1 MLDNGHIIT
10 ELDPKALPTLITAMQ
25 VKTVELKAKQ
35 ITHPQ
40 YHTILPIDELT
51 YKWDRVD
58 NWIVYADSQG
68 INYKKL
74 FLKLTLLLS

>member
-1 MLDNGHIIT
+1 M
-10 ELDPKALPTLITAMQ
+10 K
-25 VKTVELKAKQ
+25 ELKAKQ

-74 FLKLTLLLS
+74 FDSLKEHGL